1 MASPEPV
8 CDRCGGT
15 GYQILDQ
22 PEGTSRAMEC
32 RCRLGQRSGH
42 LAEQARIPRRFQRC
56 EFENY
61 HGISP
66 KQQLAKQQVERF
78 AREYP
83 LPEYGLL
90 LMGEPGVGKTHLA
103 VALVNYL
110 VREKGVSCLFY
121 DFQDLLKEIQN
132 SYNSDSGTSELT
144 VLQPIFTAEVLVLD
158 DLGARK
164 PSAWVAD
171 TLSHVISTRYNHVRT
186 TLFTTNFLDKPSRKE
201 DFSLTDRISER
212 VRSRLHEMC
221 RTVDISGE
229 DFRKDIRKADHRAP
243 R

>member
-1 MASPEPV
+1 MESTAPLCP
-8 CDRCGGT
+8 RCEGT
-15 GYQILDQ
+15 GYVILDS
-22 PEGTSRAMEC
+22 PGSHSRATEC
-32 RCRLGQRSGH
+32 ACRRGDRSNAL
-42 LAEQARIPRRFQRC
+42 LAQSRIPRRFLRC
-56 EFENY
+56 EFESY
-61 HGISP
+61 HDISP
-66 KQQLAKQQVERF
+66 QQQLAKRQVERY

-83 LPEYGLL
+83 LADYGLL

-110 VREKGVSCLFY
+110 IREKGVACLFY

-132 SYNSDSGTSELT
+132 SYNSDAQTSELA
-144 VLQPIFTAEVLVLD
+144 VLQPIFTAEVLLLD

-171 TLSHVISTRYNHVRT
+171 TLSHIISTRYNHVRT
-186 TLFTTNFLDKPSRKE
+186 TLFTTNYVDHPARKE
-201 DFSLTDRISER
+201 DLTLTDRISER

-229 DFRKDIRKADHRAP
+229 DFRKKIRKADHRAP

>member
-1 MASPEPV
+1 LESTATACPH
-8 CDRCGGT
+8 CAGT
-15 GYQILDQ
+15 GYVILDS
-22 PEGTSRAMEC
+22 PAGFSRATEC
-32 RCRLGQRSGH
+32 ACRRSDRSNALTGQS
-42 LAEQARIPRRFQRC
+42 RIPRRFLRC

-61 HGISP
+61 DGISP
-66 KQQLAKQQVERF
+66 RQQLAKQQVERY

-90 LMGEPGVGKTHLA
+90 LMGEPGVGKTHLV

-110 VREKGVSCLFY
+110 IREKGVPCLFY

-132 SYNSDSGTSELT
+132 SYNSDSGTSELA
-144 VLQPIFTAEVLVLD
+144 VLQPIFTAEILVLD

-171 TLSHVISTRYNHVRT
+171 TLSHIISTRYNQVRT
-186 TLFTTNFLDKPSRKE
+186 TLFTTNFLDQPARKE
-201 DFSLTDRISER
+201 DPTLTDRISER

-221 RTVDISGE
+221 RTVDISGV
-229 DFRKDIRKADHRAP
+229 DYRKNIRKADHRAP

>member
-1 MASPEPV
+1 MASPDPV
-8 CDRCGGT
+8 CEECDGT
-15 GYQILDQ
+15 GYRILDQ
-22 PEGTSRAMEC
+22 AEGPSRAVEC
-32 RCRLGQRSGH
+32 RCRQGQRSEY
-42 LAEQARIPRRFQRC
+42 LLDQARIPRRFQRC

-78 AREYP
+78 GREYP
-83 LPEYGLL
+83 VPEYGLL

-110 VREKGVSCLFY
+110 VREKRVACLFY

-132 SYNSDSGTSELT
+132 SYNSDSGTSELA
-144 VLQPIFTAEVLVLD
+144 VLQPVFTTEVLVLD

-201 DFSLTDRISER
+201 DFTLTDRISER

-229 DFRKDIRKADHRAP
+229 DFRKDIRKADHRAL